1 MAAGN
6 HTLCAA
12 VLQKAHKHV
21 SASLTEV
28 DFMLPTNLNCI
39 ASLQVSAFET
49 QWLKVFN
56 YVITADCMY
65 WQDSTCFFTVCLTPP
80 QWELFS
86 IYHSAPHTSLSKQT

>member
-12 VLQKAHKHV
+12 VLQNKHV

-28 DFMLPTNLNCI
+28 DFMLPTNLSCI
-39 ASLQVSAFET
+39 AHISTGPDIRFET

-65 WQDSTCFFTVCLTPP
+65 WQDSTCFFTVSP

-86 IYHSAPHTSLSKQT
+86 IYHSAQTHL

>member
-6 HTLCAA
+6 HTLSAA

-39 ASLQVSAFET
+39 AYISAGPDIRFET
-49 QWLKVFN
+49 QWFKLFN
-56 YVITADCMY
+56 YVITADCIY
-65 WQDSTCFFTVCLTPP
+65 WQDSTCFFAVCLTP
-80 QWELFS
+80 
-86 IYHSAPHTSLSKQT
+86 T

>member
-39 ASLQVSAFET
+39 ASLQV
-49 QWLKVFN
+49 
-56 YVITADCMY
+56 
-65 WQDSTCFFTVCLTPP
+65 LT
-80 QWELFS
+80 
-86 IYHSAPHTSLSKQT
+86 